1 MYTIRARGVARVWPI
16 DDAAPGIWPAS
27 DAYRLPAF
35 NDNAPNVLCYSHRG
49 NSCVKHRKGAWA
61 RFVASHLLCH
71 LILHFS
77 AGSQPLRIPGG
88 IINLAFT
95 GKKHPSRKGF
105 EGNSKRPDG
114 SKSRGKAPAPSVHLR
129 CMAYAPHR
137 PITRH

>member
-95 GKKHPSRKGF
+95 GKKTSLKKGIRRKQQETRRF
-105 EGNSKRPDG
+105 EKPWESTCSECPPPLHGIR
-114 SKSRGKAPAPSVHLR
+114 A
-129 CMAYAPHR
+129 
-137 PITRH
+137 T